1 MDAYIKSECDNIV
14 SMVIEE
20 YKTMVA
26 LKKDEK
32 KEDVWFDFLKSVYEE
47 DSLEII

>member
-1 MDAYIKSECDNIV
+1 
-14 SMVIEE
+14 MVIEE
-20 YKTMVA
+20 YKTMTA

-32 KEDVWFDFLKSVYEE
+32 KEEGDIGEDVWFDFLKIVYEE